1 MDEEQIGTVVKF
13 FAKPSVAAIEI
24 TAGELRVGDTIH
36 IKGHTTDF
44 EEKVKSMQVEKEA
57 IQEAKSGDLV
67 GIEVA
72 DRVREGDKVFK
83 VKAPE

>member
-24 TAGELRVGDTIH
+24 TAGGLRVGDRIH

-44 EEKVKSMQVEKEA
+44 EETVKSMQVEKEA
-57 IQEAKSGDLV
+57 IEEAKPADLV
-67 GIEVA
+67 GIQVA

-83 VKAPE
+83 VKA